1 MNYSKNNK
9 KSFSI
14 PKFLIICILPII
26 LFLGFS
32 MYSSYTYSN
41 NMNEFYSAFN
51 KNDFDT
57 SIDIMNTKCKT
68 NILKNNKLNEDLN
81 LYFTGV
87 VNKVVKSIESNTIS
101 DKDGISIL
109 TEIKKYD
116 ILNSSLDKLISSLDS
131 KDIYS
136 SSNNDSLVDNTTN
149 NSSLSKNDNLA
160 LGIAS
165 FENKNYSTAIFY
177 FSKIP
182 QSSSNDFNIAKD
194 YILNC
199 QKNYKSDLLSESEKL
214 IANKYYTD
222 AIAFLSSY
230 DTTILKSND
239 IDLSNKIESIE
250 MFRDE
255 YNEHIQSY
263 PNDATTYASNAILE
277 SIDVNNVNTLNID
290 SKTNYFV
297 YLNLSNQTTYIYEG
311 ALNNWKLVKS
321 FLSSTGLPGKE
332 TPKGIFAINGR
343 DKWFFSSEF
352 QQGAKY
358 WVRFM
363 GDYLFHSVPFDEK
376 QTTILDKTLG
386 VAASHGC
393 VRLAVDDSK
402 WIYDNIKDETKV
414 IIN

>member
-109 TEIKKYD
+109 TEIKKYN

-136 SSNNDSLVDNTTN
+136 SSNDDSLVDNTTN

-311 ALNNWKLVKS
+311 TLNNWKLVKS

-393 VRLAVDDSK
+393 VRLTVDDSK